1 MTKLKL
7 NGDFFKS
14 SDEFIVYNFLYIF
27 FSIVFIYIKLS
38 QTLSSKYYQVNKGK
52 LVKDAKK
59 FRKKKN
65 DKMQITIGN
74 NFIYSLDNDEQRVM
88 HSKSH
93 NTEVMNVFS

>member
-1 MTKLKL
+1 M
-7 NGDFFKS
+7 
-14 SDEFIVYNFLYIF
+14 
-27 FSIVFIYIKLS
+27 
-38 QTLSSKYYQVNKGK
+38 
-52 LVKDAKK
+52 KDAKK

>member
-1 MTKLKL
+1 M
-7 NGDFFKS
+7 
-14 SDEFIVYNFLYIF
+14 
-27 FSIVFIYIKLS
+27 S
-38 QTLSSKYYQVNKGK
+38 QTLSSKYYQVNKEK